1 MSYVRK
7 LGASALVIAAAFAVA
22 FAVLITSS
30 PTTVEAKDVAV
41 VTGTAT
47 VEPGDT
53 AVMTQ
58 AGRIVR
64 FTIDGENSTSTGS
77 FKSGGGQTVACSDDG
92 SCDTG
97 VDGDGEDVE
106 DSIQVKLD
114 IDEDSADG
122 FIIVRYS
129 VVIDA
134 LGAVGD
140 GTDDAGTIVI
150 TVKTLP
156 KAAKLAV
163 KAASTT
169 IDADA
174 GDTQIRATVTNNQKT
189 KDGMNDERITFITT
203 LGTMTC
209 PQSGSGNTEIN
220 AAANVQWCQVW
231 TSSTSFTDD
240 ADADGN
246 AVVLLTGG
254 NREGTATITV
264 THGTLDAQTLE
275 VTLFGDAKNLSAVA
289 EQDSIE
295 VGGSVLVVLTVTDGA
310 DNPVKGVLPEAADE
324 EVVGP
329 EDDSNLVTTAVDD
342 EGTYN
347 VNKDEK
353 TQGTIDKGDIPA
365 CGVVAVAPDDT
376 QTEDVNEAVFVSAG
390 TNDDGQCVVQV
401 TADPDVAGTP
411 DSEASAR
418 GVHTINFVLG
428 DLEASV
434 EIEVAGAPSSLET
447 SPATGS
453 YLVPLSD
460 NEVII
465 TVRDDEGV
473 LVGET
478 TVEVLKVQG
487 DGLIEGIDDG
497 SVTTTNGIGKFTY
510 TAPLSEGTAV
520 FRIRAGKGDA
530 RIQHVLELN
539 TGSEPVEVVVPPPAA
554 PSLDRQ
560 PAATGFTLANFS
572 GGSVGELA
580 TAVEEACGTG
590 GRVYAT
596 DYLGRWVSYIPA
608 AMMGPVNAAFEQLFP
623 DGIPA
628 NEPLLVG
635 GCAG

>member
-1 MSYVRK
+1 M
-7 LGASALVIAAAFAVA
+7 IAAAFAVA

-30 PTTVEAKDVAV
+30 PTTVEAKDVIV
-41 VTGTAT
+41 GGTNTAK

-53 AVMTQ
+53 AVITV
-58 AGRIVR
+58 ANAEIVR

-77 FKSGGGQTVACSDDG
+77 FASGGDQTLACSDDG

-97 VDGDGEDVE
+97 VDGDNADIDGSV
-106 DSIQVKLD
+106 QVKLNV
-114 IDEDSADG
+114 DEDSADG
-122 FIIVRYS
+122 FIILRYTI
-129 VVIDA
+129 VLTDT
-134 LGAVGD
+134 LAVP
-140 GTDDAGTIVI
+140 TTETSTTVVI
-150 TVKTLP
+150 TVTTEP
-156 KAAKLAV
+156 KPARLAV

-169 IDADA
+169 INADGSAA
-174 GDTQIRATVTNNQKT
+174 GGSTQIRATVTNNQKT

-203 LGTMTC
+203 LGTLNC
-209 PQSGSGNTEIN
+209 PASGVNPTNI
-220 AAANVQWCQVW
+220 AAAQNVQWCQVW
-231 TSSTSFTDD
+231 TSTSNFTGDTG
-240 ADADGN
+240 ADGN
-246 AVVLLTGG
+246 AVVTLTGG

-275 VTLFGDAKNLSAVA
+275 VTLFGDAKNLVAEA

-295 VGGSVLVVLTVTDGA
+295 VGGSVFVVLTVTDGA
-310 DNPVKGVLPEAADE
+310 DNPVKGVQPEAGDE

-329 EDDSNLVTTAVDD
+329 EDDSNLVTTAVDED
-342 EGTYN
+342 GAYN
-347 VNKDEK
+347 VNKDKK
-353 TQGTIDKGDIPA
+353 TQGEIEKGDIPA
-365 CGVVAVAPDDT
+365 CGPVTEVVAIPD
-376 QTEDVNEAVFVSAG
+376 QTPDPVVGVFASTG
-390 TNDDGQCVVQV
+390 TNDDGQCVVEV
-401 TADPDVAGTP
+401 TATPDVAGTA
-411 DSEASAR
+411 DNEASAR

-487 DGLIEGIDDG
+487 DGLIEGITDG

-530 RIQHVLELN
+530 RVQHVLELN

-554 PSLDRQ
+554 PSLSKQ
-560 PAATGFTLANFS
+560 PAAQGFTLVTFT
-572 GGSVGELA
+572 GGSVDELA
-580 TAVEEACGTG
+580 TALTDACGAG
-590 GRVYAT
+590 VRAYAT
-596 DYLGRWVSYIPA
+596 DYQGNYVSFIPGT
-608 AMMGPVNAAFEQLFP
+608 MVEVVNAPFNALFS
-623 DGIPA
+623 DGVPA

-635 GCAG
+635 GCGG